1 MTSYHRG
8 RVTHSVKAVLRV
20 PPGKVPK
27 AKKVRWHRSPWY
39 DRLAIISLTAL
50 VVGLLMFLI
59 WHEDEYCQRNP
70 DAGPDMRVD
79 RSCYEVRA
87 ESSTWEAV
95 MGNIGGWLIFGSI
108 VGFIVA
114 SWWFVWHHLRKR

>member
-1 MTSYHRG
+1 M
-8 RVTHSVKAVLRV
+8 THSVKAVLRV

-27 AKKVRWHRSPWY
+27 AKKVRRPRSPWY
-39 DRLAIISLTAL
+39 DRLAIISLLAL
-50 VVGLLMFLI
+50 VVGLILSGI
-59 WHEDEYCQRNP
+59 WHEDAYCHRKP
-70 DAGPDMRVD
+70 DAGPNMRVD
-79 RSCYEVRA
+79 RSCYEVLA

-95 MGNIGGWLIFGSI
+95 MGKTGGWLILGSI